1 MVFPNLNELQRREV
15 AGAVAE
21 LLGGGAKP
29 AKRPVNVPVAQGF
42 TVSPRSVLRMSYR
55 LGYRLKADPS

>member
-1 MVFPNLNELQRREV
+1 VVFPNLNELQRREV

-21 LLGGGAKP
+21 LLGRGAKP
-29 AKRPVNVPVAQGF
+29 TKRLAHDLVAQGF
-42 TVSPRSVLRMSYR
+42 TVSPRSVLRMSCR